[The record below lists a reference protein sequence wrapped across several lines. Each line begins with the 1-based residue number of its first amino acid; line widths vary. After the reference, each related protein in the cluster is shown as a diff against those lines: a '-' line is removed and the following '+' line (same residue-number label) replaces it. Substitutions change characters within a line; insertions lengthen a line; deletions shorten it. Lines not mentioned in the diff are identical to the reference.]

1 MFGFLIS
8 LLMIVP
14 YLMGAESSAPPYGRC
29 PGGWREWGDSCY
41 SNRFGTKYN
50 WSDAKEICRGYGGN
64 IPSINSKPEHDFV
77 WGQFQGSF
85 PGSDPDSGFWIDC
98 TDKAVEGVW
107 VCTGDGGSPYRTDW
121 TDGSQHEGEDCA
133 VVSNIYKFN
142 DQNCNELKYVIC
154 ERPAPP
160 LCSNSAN
167 SCYSVFHGRCLV
179 NHTLDVMIVERP
191 LHCCMACNETPG
203 CRSFNVAGG
212 DLCELKNATRFNV
225 DGKRYYQERE
235 DCVYYEIK

>member
-1 MFGFLIS
+1 MFGFVIS
-8 LLMIVP
+8 LLMTIP
-14 YLMGAESSAPPYGRC
+14 YLMGAESSDPAYGRC

-41 SNRFGTKYN
+41 MNRLGKKYN
-50 WSDAKEICRGYGGN
+50 VYKAKEICRGYGGN

-77 WGQFQGSF
+77 WDQFQGSF
-85 PGSDPDSGFWIDC
+85 PDKPDQGFWIDC

-107 VCTGDGGSPYRTDW
+107 VCTGDGDSPYRTDW
-121 TDGSQHEGEDCA
+121 YDGHRHEHEDCA
-133 VVSNIYKFN
+133 VVSAIYKFN
-142 DQNCNELKYVIC
+142 DLNCNELRYVIC
-154 ERPAPP
+154 ERPVPP

-212 DLCELKNATRFNV
+212 DLCELNNATRFDV
-225 DGKRYYQERE
+225 DGGKNYQGRE
-235 DCVYYEIK
+235 GCIYYEI

>member
-1 MFGFLIS
+1 MFGCVIS
-8 LLMIVP
+8 LLMTAPFWI
-14 YLMGAESSAPPYGRC
+14 GAESSALLAPYERC
-29 PGGWREWGDSCY
+29 PGGWHEWGDSCY
-41 SNRFGTKYN
+41 MNRLGTKYN
-50 WSDAKEICRGYGGN
+50 WYDAKEICRGYGGN
-64 IPSINSKPEHDFV
+64 LPSINSKPEHDFV
-77 WGQFQGSF
+77 WAQYQGS
-85 PGSDPDSGFWIDC
+85 FWIDC
-98 TDKAVEGVW
+98 TDKAVEGEW
-107 VCTGDGGSPYRTDW
+107 VCTGDGDSPYRTDW

-160 LCSNSAN
+160 RCLSSAN

-203 CRSFNVAGG
+203 CRSFHVAAG
-212 DLCELKNATRFNV
+212 DLCELNNATRL
-225 DGKRYYQERE
+225 DGDGGILPRKGRL
-235 DCVYYEIK
+235 YEM